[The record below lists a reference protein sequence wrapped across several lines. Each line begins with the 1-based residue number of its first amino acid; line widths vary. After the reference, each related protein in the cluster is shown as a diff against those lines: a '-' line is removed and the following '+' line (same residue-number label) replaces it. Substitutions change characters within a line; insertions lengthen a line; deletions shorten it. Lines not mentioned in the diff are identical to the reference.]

1 MELEK
6 YMTSSGRIF
15 VDTCAIMHRRAQT
28 FFMDVLAPI
37 LAEEGAQV
45 VVPRGVVQ
53 ELLKFKDEDTRR
65 GKLAR
70 EGYRILCSYQKEG
83 LLSLRGEAG
92 DRFPDQLFIN
102 LFTRFMTDY
111 DLCLITQ
118 DKKLGRDLTALRDI
132 GSVDRKRDIAAFGIS
147 SDGKRLVSHEALA
160 PSFALPSAD
169 SVFPMGTSPVEFVS
183 LEALPEP
190 VVEGTVLHTSSD
202 YITMVS
208 SLGSGGEG
216 TCWLADDG
224 RVCKIYRPEKLHSY
238 QEPKLEK
245 MVDAGCSTTG
255 ICWPRDILRDGC
267 GRFVGYVMDRAEGIS
282 LHKALFVKP
291 LFERNFPEWTR
302 RNLVDLAI
310 DVTEKICALHG
321 RNVLL
326 GDINPQNIMLD
337 RTGKAYFVDTDSYQL
352 ENYPCP
358 VGTANFTAPEIQGK
372 DFKFFLRTKAHEE
385 FALATLIF
393 MILLPGKPPYS
404 HQGGGDPGE
413 NIRLGNFPYAVGE
426 KRSENVPRGPWRNIF
441 SNLPRAIKDG
451 FEAVF
456 NRGDRL
462 SALMWLEMLMDYR
475 RGLEEG
481 YFSDELFPSSPKIV
495 DPVDHVC
502 PLCGKAFKV
511 SSPTLE
517 SLKERGRDCY
527 CDDCR
532 QEVMVQCDHCGKTF
546 GMPLFLAEDLTSRG
560 KATYCPDC
568 RSSVTLRC
576 VSCGEL
582 YEAPKFLADSVLRG
596 HIPASCPTCR
606 EVSRSFVQASCVH

>member
-15 VDTCAIMHRRAQT
+15 VDTCALMHRRART

-45 VVPRGVVQ
+45 VVPQGVVQ
-53 ELLKFKDEDTRR
+53 ELLKFKYEDTRR

-83 LLSLRGEAG
+83 LLSLRGEAE

-118 DKKLGRDLTALRDI
+118 DRKLGRDLAALRNI
-132 GSVDRKRDIAAFGIS
+132 GSVDRKRDMAAFGVS
-147 SDGKRLVSHEALA
+147 SDGKRLVSHEILVPSIAL
-160 PSFALPSAD
+160 SSAD
-169 SVFPMGTSPVEFVS
+169 PVFPMGTSPVEFVP
-183 LEALPEP
+183 LEDLPDT
-190 VVEGTVLHTSSD
+190 VVAGTVLHTGSD
-202 YITMVS
+202 CVTMVS
-208 SLGSGGEG
+208 SLGNGGEG
-216 TCWLADDG
+216 ACWLSDDG
-224 RVCKIYRPEKLHSY
+224 RVCKVYRPERLYAELESKLM
-238 QEPKLEK
+238 K
-245 MVDAGCSTTG
+245 MVDAGCATPG
-255 ICWPRDILRDGC
+255 ICWPRDVLRDGN
-267 GRFVGYVMDRAEGIS
+267 GRFVGYVMDRADGMS
-282 LHKALFVKP
+282 MHRALFVKP

-310 DVTEKICALHG
+310 DVTEKICALHR

-337 RTGKAYFVDTDSYQL
+337 QTGKVHLVDTDSYQV

-372 DFKFFLRTKAHEE
+372 DFKLFLRTKAHEE

-462 SALMWLEMLMDYR
+462 SAVQWLEMLMDYR
-475 RGLEEG
+475 RGLEDG
-481 YFSDELFPSSPKIV
+481 YFCDDVFPASTKIV
-495 DPVDHVC
+495 TPVDHVC

-511 SSPTLE
+511 SSPLLE
-517 SLKERGRDCY
+517 NLTEKGKSCY
-527 CDDCR
+527 CDECR
-532 QEVMVQCDHCGKTF
+532 QEVMVECDCCGKTF
-546 GMPLFLAEDLTSRG
+546 GMPLFLAEDLSSRRRP
-560 KATYCPDC
+560 TYCQEC
-568 RSSVTLRC
+568 RKPVTLRC

-582 YEAPKFLADSVLRG
+582 YEAPKFLADDVQKRR
-596 HIPASCPTCR
+596 IPAACPICR
-606 EVSRSFVQASCVH
+606 EVSRSFVQASRGR